1 MDKQGSEA
9 MKKAQRAET
18 LWNLVAVAWAVGS
31 AVALLWLS
39 GGCSSG
45 YVVVAADREVV
56 PVRAVDGTFYERTA
70 DKDGTATGW
79 YVPDAVMLDLL
90 K

>member
-1 MDKQGSEA
+1 MDK
-9 MKKAQRAET
+9 RAGRLERAVDT
-18 LWNLVAVAWAVGS
+18 LVAGAVMVGFFGLL
-31 AVALLWLS
+31 ALA

-56 PVRAVDGTFYERTA
+56 PVRAIDGTFYERTA

>member
-1 MDKQGSEA
+1 MAKVKFGKVEA
-9 MKKAQRAET
+9 FKERLVDVVYT
-18 LWNLVAVAWAVGS
+18 LGWLVGVLG
-31 AVALLWLS
+31 LLAMLS
-39 GGCSSG
+39 GCAGQ

-56 PVRAVDGTFYERTA
+56 PVRVIDGNFYERTA
-70 DKDGTATGW
+70 DNSAEATGW

>member
-1 MDKQGSEA
+1 MDK
-9 MKKAQRAET
+9 RAGRKERVMDT
-18 LWNLVAVAWAVGS
+18 LVAGAMMVGFFGLL
-31 AVALLWLS
+31 ALA
-39 GGCSSG
+39 GGCAGG

>member
-1 MDKQGSEA
+1 MDKRVGRLA
-9 MKKAQRAET
+9 RVMDT
-18 LWNLVAVAWAVGS
+18 LVAGAVMVGLFGLL
-31 AVALLWLS
+31 ALA
-39 GGCSSG
+39 GGCASG
-45 YVVVAADREVV
+45 YVVVASDREVV

-70 DKDGTATGW
+70 DKDGSATGW